1 MDIDIDTE
9 VIIGTDHLRVYGDA
23 WDLEDD
29 STAYVDR
36 RLLLDTGRACEM
48 LADAFSKLPNLQKVG
63 LRDYDGQGRTR
74 EGDGPNAR
82 WRSYGWSYGLG
93 NSERQEWLKNNPH
106 NHSRRTIVGE
116 ADPLLP
122 VVLHA
127 LGKAL
132 SAPKNLEIF
141 LRR

>member
-1 MDIDIDTE
+1 

-23 WDLEDD
+23 WDLEQDNE
-29 STAYVDR
+29 SAPIDR
-36 RLLLDTGRACEM
+36 RMLLDTGRACEM
-48 LADAFSKLPNLQKVG
+48 LVDAFSKLPNLQKVG

-82 WRSYGWSYGLG
+82 WRSYGWSYGLS
-93 NSERQEWLKNNPH
+93 NTERQDWLNNPH
-106 NHSRRTIVGE
+106 SNRRTIVGE
-116 ADPLLP
+116 ADPLLS
-122 VVLHA
+122 LLLYA

-132 SAPKNLEIF
+132 STPKNLEIF

>member
-1 MDIDIDTE
+1 
-9 VIIGTDHLRVYGDA
+9 VIIGVDHLRSYSDA
-23 WDLEDD
+23 WDLEQAD
-29 STAYVDR
+29 SKIDR
-36 RLLLDTGRACEM
+36 RLLLDTGRASEM
-48 LADAFSKLPNLQKVG
+48 LVEAFSKLSNLQTVG
-63 LRDYDGQGRTR
+63 FRDYDGQGRSR

-82 WRSYGWSYGLG
+82 WRSYGWSYGL
-93 NSERQEWLKNNPH
+93 SDTERQYWLKNNPH
-106 NHSRRTIVGE
+106 HSSRRTIVGE

-132 SAPKNLEIF
+132 STPKNLEVF